1 MVAVVLER
9 LFGAVLPW
17 DAEQIRALLDATG
30 PLASFVYVAA
40 VVTAV
45 VVPPLPSVPLD
56 LAAGLAFGVWW
67 GTLLTVAGDLIGAAI
82 AFALARRL
90 GRPWLEGRVARGS
103 PSSLEEL
110 ARALTPRRLVGVRLL
125 PTFSFE
131 LVSYAAGLSTMSLP
145 SFLAATLVGVAAPV
159 VALVSLGD
167 ALLTHRIAALSIFG
181 ALLLLTVVPLAWWSW
196 GPRGVPGEHSVTS
209 ITAPSR
215 AGLLD

>member
-9 LFGAVLPW
+9 LLGAVVPW

-67 GTLLTVAGDLIGAAI
+67 GTLLTLAGDLIGAAI

-90 GRPWLEGRVARGS
+90 GRPWLEGRVATGNR
-103 PSSLEEL
+103 SSLGEL
-110 ARALTPRRLVGVRLL
+110 RSRLGI
-125 PTFSFE
+125 
-131 LVSYAAGLSTMSLP
+131 LS
-145 SFLAATLVGVAAPV
+145 
-159 VALVSLGD
+159 
-167 ALLTHRIAALSIFG
+167 
-181 ALLLLTVVPLAWWSW
+181 
-196 GPRGVPGEHSVTS
+196 E
-209 ITAPSR
+209 
-215 AGLLD
+215 